1 MRLCNSVT
9 TSPQGKSS
17 PLFSAI
23 DAKVALA
30 QQGKTIARL
39 AREFHLARNT
49 VSMAIHRGLFPRV
62 RQLIATALGL
72 S

>member
-9 TSPQGKSS
+9 TPPQGKSS
-17 PLFSAI
+17 PHFSPI

-30 QQGKTIARL
+30 QQGRTITGL

-62 RQLIATALGL
+62 RRLIATALGL